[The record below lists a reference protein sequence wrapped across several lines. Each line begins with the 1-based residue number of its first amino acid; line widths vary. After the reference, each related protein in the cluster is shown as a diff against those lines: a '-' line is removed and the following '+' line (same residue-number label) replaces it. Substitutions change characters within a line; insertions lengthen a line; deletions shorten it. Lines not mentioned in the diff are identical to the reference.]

1 MWKKL
6 EFIDIKD
13 ISEEEMVSLL
23 RTTPKLKSIRVYDNF
38 EALIEQYLPKLEEIK
53 FNDFS
58 VEVFEKFANL
68 YNKQIKKISF
78 DFLTPSMSKEIISN
92 LSRFENLEALDFEL
106 FCYLWNEHFISMV
119 KNFKKLKRLRIYASE
134 VNQSFDRFKVFNN
147 LDVFELILWSFEDKD
162 MEVIETLNL
171 AQFSLYSKCNSLSDE
186 ILYKFQK

>member
-1 MWKKL
+1 
-6 EFIDIKD
+6 
-13 ISEEEMVSLL
+13 MVSLL

-171 AQFSLYSKCNSLSDE
+171 TQFSLYSKCNSLSDE

>member
-106 FCYLWNEHFISMV
+106 FCYVWNEHFISMV